1 MPHHVRIFSALFPSY
16 LFKIKLKNYQISLVD
31 LIINFIISIHMNTES
46 HTKPE
51 KSTLDMQV
59 KASFRKVVSFDLLF
73 LGLGMPIGAGILA
86 AILGI

>member
-1 MPHHVRIFSALFPSY
+1 
-16 LFKIKLKNYQISLVD
+16 
-31 LIINFIISIHMNTES
+31 MNTES

-73 LGLGMPIGAGILA
+73 LGLGMPIGAAILA